1 MTLPLSPS
9 RLSNHDESMPG
20 AIYDNLGA
28 ILDRASALAAMIHRT
43 DPATDEILLDPPV
56 DRVGSHPINKTA
68 FALWLEIQDAKAYLR
83 AHEAAFRA
91 RKAKEAP

>member
-1 MTLPLSPS
+1 MNQLPLSPS

-28 ILDRASALAAMIHRT
+28 ILDRAAALAAMIHRT
-43 DPATDEILLDPPV
+43 DPATDEILIDPEGGI
-56 DRVGSHPINKTA
+56 GSHPINKTA
-68 FALWLEIQDAKAYLR
+68 YALWLELQDAKAYLR